1 MLACNNRGC
10 EILRL
15 SVSLLN
21 FCSLLLLAAWA
32 FANGTPDWTTQAGLI
47 FIGTTFV
54 CAINFCYLV
63 FGGKR
68 FSSQPVT
75 SAGYADALAAMG
87 ETQGAARDALRSSS
101 MQALYDLARPRG
113 SLSAERLEEAARL
126 LRDRGEYVRT
136 LNALA
141 DFPVAREI
149 LYLAGDGNA
158 LVDIDAMIRL
168 EGLLAFIHARE
179 SEAVSL
185 EAMEFV
191 DVRLDDLY
199 TDAAFDL
206 SHDSPHVDSASS
218 HATITHLPHID
229 YEDVVKATLRIV
241 PIEQISSLPLAER
254 RALFARVR
262 NIIEN
267 GVNQPNAS
275 QIEEI
280 KAWVSDNVR

>member
-1 MLACNNRGC
+1 MLACSYQGY

-21 FCSLLLLAAWA
+21 LCALLLLAAWA
-32 FANGTPDWTTQAGLI
+32 FANGMPDWTTQAGLI
-47 FIGTTFV
+47 VIGTTFI

-63 FGGKR
+63 FVGKR
-68 FSSQPVT
+68 SSSQPVT
-75 SAGYADALAAMG
+75 SAGYADALAAIG
-87 ETQGAARDALRSSS
+87 ETQGTARNALRSSS
-101 MQALYDLARPRG
+101 MQALYDLTRPRG

-126 LRDRGEYVRT
+126 LRDRGEYVQT

-158 LVDIDAMIRL
+158 LVDIDAMIRQ
-168 EGLLAFIHARE
+168 EGLLAFLHARE
-179 SEAVSL
+179 PDEVGL
-185 EAMEFV
+185 EVMEVV

-206 SHDSPHVDSASS
+206 SHASPHENNASA
-218 HATITHLPHID
+218 HETTTHSRTID
-229 YEDVVKATLRIV
+229 YEDIVSATLRIV
-241 PIEQISSLPLAER
+241 PIEQISGLPLAER

-262 NIIEN
+262 NIMET
-267 GVNQPNAS
+267 GASQPNAS